1 MMSLNIVQKIA
12 IWAVPV
18 VFAITLHEVAH
29 GLVAN
34 RLGDPTAKMLGR
46 LTLNPLRHVDPIGTV
61 VVPLGLLLMS
71 SFFGGGAF
79 LFGWAKPVPI
89 GVRNLKNPRRDMA
102 LVSAAGPSANLLM
115 AVFWA
120 LMIRLGLLMTG
131 TVPQVATPLVFAGVA
146 GVFINAMLMVF
157 NLLPLPPLDGGRLA
171 SSLLPPRLSSRYDR
185 IEPFG
190 FIILLGLLVTGILGF
205 VLGPLLW
212 WVAHFFALFAGIPA
226 RGLFQ
231 LLGALMR

>member
-1 MMSLNIVQKIA
+1 MISLNIVQKIA

-18 VFAITLHEVAH
+18 IFAITLHEVAH

-46 LTLNPLRHVDPIGTV
+46 LTLNPLKHVDPIGTV
-61 VVPLGLLLMS
+61 AVPLALLLMS
-71 SFFGGGAF
+71 SFFGGSF
-79 LFGWAKPVPI
+79 IFGWAKPVPI
-89 GVRNLKNPRRDMA
+89 GVRNLKNQRRDMA
-102 LVSAAGPSANLLM
+102 LVSAAGPTANLLM
-115 AVFWA
+115 AIFWA
-120 LMIRLGLLMTG
+120 LVVRVGLMLTASA
-131 TVPQVATPLVFAGVA
+131 PQVATPLALAGVA
-146 GVFINAMLMVF
+146 GVFINSMLMVF

-171 SSLLPPRLSSRYDR
+171 SSLLPPHLSSRYDR

-190 FIILLGLLVTGILGF
+190 FIIILGLLVTGVLGF

-226 RGLFQ
+226 GGLYG
-231 LLGALMR
+231 LLGVLMR

>member
-1 MMSLNIVQKIA
+1 MISLNIVQKIA
-12 IWAVPV
+12 IWAIPV
-18 VFAITLHEVAH
+18 IFAITLHEVAH

-34 RLGDPTAKMLGR
+34 RLGDPTARMLGR
-46 LTLNPLRHVDPIGTV
+46 LTLNPLRHIDPIGTV
-61 VVPLGLLLMS
+61 VVPLGLLLIS

-102 LVSAAGPSANLLM
+102 LVSVAGPVANLLM

-120 LMIRLGLLMTG
+120 LMVRVGLIFAASA
-131 TVPQVATPLVFAGVA
+131 PAVARPLALAGVA
-146 GVFINAMLMVF
+146 GVFINSMLMVF

-171 SSLLPPRLSSRYDR
+171 SSLLPPRLSSRFDR

-190 FIILLGLLVTGILGF
+190 FIILLGLLVTGILGY
-205 VLGPLLW
+205 VIGPLLW
-212 WVAHFFALFAGIPA
+212 WVTHFFALFAGIPA
-226 RGLFQ
+226 ISLFR
-231 LLGALMR
+231 LLGVLM